1 MRKYRRPYRRP
12 QRRFTSGNRRSG
24 MGGFRSII
32 LTLLFFSAIIVG
44 ISYLPNEKR
53 PTETRD
59 GPVYVIDGDTV
70 VINKVHIRLKG
81 IDAPEMAQTCERNG
95 IHYDC
100 GTEARNFLRA
110 RIGRTPIRCETEG
123 FDRYGRDLARC
134 YLGET
139 DLNSWMVQ
147 QGWAIA
153 YGDYEREEA
162 DARRNG
168 RGIWAGRF
176 EKPSSWRKENP
187 RAGENAQTNHGNT
200 QTIGRN
206 SINAFT
212 DYIKERITALINYFR

>member
-1 MRKYRRPYRRP
+1 MRNYRRPHRHP
-12 QRRFTSGNRRSG
+12 QRRFNSGFRRSG
-24 MGGFRSII
+24 IGGIRSII
-32 LTLLFFSAIIVG
+32 LTLLFFSAIVVG
-44 ISYLPNEKR
+44 ISYLPDEKR

-70 VINKVHIRLKG
+70 IINKVHIRLKG
-81 IDAPEMAQTCERNG
+81 IDAPEMAQTCERG
-95 IHYDC
+95 GTRYDC
-100 GTEARNFLRA
+100 GKEARNFLRA
-110 RIGRTPIRCETEG
+110 IIGRTPIRCETEG

-139 DLNSWMVQ
+139 DLNSWMVE

-162 DARRNG
+162 DARKNG

-187 RAGENAQTNHGNT
+187 REGENARTSPGNT
-200 QTIGRN
+200 QRIGRD
-206 SINAFT
+206 SINAFAH
-212 DYIKERITALINYFR
+212 YIKERIAAFIEYFR

>member
-1 MRKYRRPYRRP
+1 
-12 QRRFTSGNRRSG
+12 
-24 MGGFRSII
+24 
-32 LTLLFFSAIIVG
+32 
-44 ISYLPNEKR
+44 
-53 PTETRD
+53 
-59 GPVYVIDGDTV
+59 
-70 VINKVHIRLKG
+70 
-81 IDAPEMAQTCERNG
+81 
-95 IHYDC
+95 
-100 GTEARNFLRA
+100 LRA

-162 DARRNG
+162 DARKNG

-187 RAGENAQTNHGNT
+187 RESENAQTNHGSA
-200 QTIGRN
+200 QTSGRN
-206 SINAFT
+206 SFSAFT
-212 DYIKERITALINYFR
+212 HYIKERIAALINYFR